1 VLGYAK
7 GQILVIKNRSLGF
20 LVKGVLF
27 SDTEQT
33 IMSEIRE
40 LLKQH
45 FPTLNDVDFITEF
58 EKVAE
63 IRQVPAGMSM
73 MDIGQY
79 IKQIPLLVEG
89 LIKVFRED
97 EEGNELF
104 LYYIYPGQACAIS
117 FVCSARE
124 RISQIRAEALDE
136 CKILS
141 VPIEK
146 MDPWMTN
153 YKVWY
158 YYVLETYR
166 SRFEEVLKTV
176 DSIAF
181 HRMDERLMDYLQKN
195 VDATGNS
202 VLQATHQDIAYELN
216 TSREVISRLLKKLE
230 QKGHIK
236 LGRNQILV
244 KKLD

>member
-1 VLGYAK
+1 
-7 GQILVIKNRSLGF
+7 
-20 LVKGVLF
+20 
-27 SDTEQT
+27 
-33 IMSEIRE
+33 MSEVKE

-45 FPTLNDVDFITEF
+45 FPQLNDIEFVEAF

-63 IRQVPAGMSM
+63 IRDIPAGTSL

-79 IKQIPLLVEG
+79 IKAIPLLVEG

-124 RISQIRAEALDE
+124 RISQIRAEALDN
-136 CKILS
+136 CKVLS
-141 VPIEK
+141 VPIEC

-166 SRFEEVLKTV
+166 TRFEEVLKTV

-181 HRMDERLMDYLQKN
+181 HRMDERLMEYLRKN
-195 VDATGNS
+195 VEAQGS
-202 VLQATHQDIAYELN
+202 EVLQSTHQDIAYELN

-230 QKGHIK
+230 QNGKIK

-244 KKLD
+244 KDLN